1 MLSTSQTSAQ
11 FCNKV
16 TSFPPLPP
24 PPKNKTASCTDWL
37 SAVMLLLVNEL
48 IPITIQ

>member
-24 PPKNKTASCTDWL
+24 QKNKTASCTDWL